1 MNPLVLNLLVWLLEL
16 IALAVLAYLAYF
28 FLSLPL
34 RRRERAR
41 LFLDLIELGLRDGRG
56 VEQTVCALGATGDR
70 ALGSR
75 FHRFATHLAAGL
87 PLAHALARVPSL
99 LPPPVA
105 GMLRAGHAGGDLP
118 GVLAACRQR
127 LQDHVDAVAA
137 AHHYFMLFA
146 LVVSPAWIA
155 TFAALFVFV
164 MPKFLAIAEDM
175 GTTTPSLLIALASH
189 SKTLVVAQTA
199 LLLGLYG
206 LVLAYVGGPRLAG
219 WISRIWPG
227 LPDRLAWLFPWKR
240 LRLQRDFSS
249 VLAILLDAGLPEAR
263 ALDLAGE
270 STANAVM
277 RGRAG
282 AAVADLERGAGLPS
296 ALRRLDVSG
305 QFRWR
310 LENAMQ
316 GPARF
321 RAALDGWH
329 EVLSA
334 RAWQLEQTAAQ
345 LATTGL
351 VLVNGLFVGALALG
365 VFGMLLSVIEGGL
378 LW

>member
-16 IALAVLAYLAYF
+16 MALAVLAYLAYF

-41 LFLDLIELGLRDGRG
+41 LFLDLIELGLRDGRS

-75 FHRFATHLAAGL
+75 FHRFATHLASGL
-87 PLAHALARVPSL
+87 TLAQALDRVPGL

-105 GMLRAGHAGGDLP
+105 GMLRAGHEGGDLP
-118 GVLAACRQR
+118 GVLAVCRRR

-155 TFAALFVFV
+155 TFAALFVIV
-164 MPKFLAIAEDM
+164 MPKFLAIAADM
-175 GTTTPSLLIALASH
+175 GTTPALLIALTSH
-189 SKTLVVAQTA
+189 SKILVVAQTA

-206 LVLAYVGGPRLAG
+206 VILAYVGGPRLAG

-227 LPDRLAWLFPWKR
+227 LPDRVAWLFPWKR

-249 VLAILLDAGLPEAR
+249 VLAMLLDAGLPEAR

-277 RGRAG
+277 RGRAVG
-282 AAVADLERGAGLPS
+282 AVTDLERGAGLPS
-296 ALRRLDVSG
+296 ALRRLDASG

-351 VLVNGLFVGALALG
+351 VLVNGLFVGVLALG
-365 VFGMLLSVIEGGL
+365 VFGMLLSMIEGGF

>member
-16 IALAVLAYLAYF
+16 TALAVLACLAYF

-41 LFLDLIELGLRDGRG
+41 LFLDLVELGLRDGRS

-75 FHRFATHLAAGL
+75 FHRFAMHLASGL
-87 PLAHALARVPSL
+87 PLAQALERVPGL

-105 GMLRAGHAGGDLP
+105 GMLRAGHEGGDLP

-164 MPKFLAIAEDM
+164 MPRFLAIAEDM
-175 GTTTPSLLIALASH
+175 GTAAPALLIALASH
-189 SKTLVVAQTA
+189 SKMLVLAQAA
-199 LLLGLYG
+199 LLLGLYAV
-206 LVLAYVGGPRLAG
+206 VLAYVGGPRLAG

-263 ALDLAGE
+263 ALHLAGE

-277 RGRAG
+277 RERAG
-282 AAVADLERGAGLPS
+282 GAVADLERGAGLAS

-305 QFRWR
+305 AFRWR

-351 VLVNGLFVGALALG
+351 VLLNGLFVGVLALG
-365 VFGMLLSVIEGGL
+365 VFGMLLSIIQGGL